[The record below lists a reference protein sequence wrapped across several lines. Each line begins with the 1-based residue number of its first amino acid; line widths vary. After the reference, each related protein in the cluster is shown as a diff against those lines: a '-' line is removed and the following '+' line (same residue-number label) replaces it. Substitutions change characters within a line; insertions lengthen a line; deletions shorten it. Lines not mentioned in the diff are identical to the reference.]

1 MSGMMTLLDI
11 AIRTGNDQVVGL
23 IEETYK
29 NVPELSGN
37 SLILNN
43 NVQIPNVGASRTI
56 KGRTFKTL
64 VRTALPTVGFRNANE
79 GTAATKSTY
88 ENRTVETYIMN
99 PKWRADKAVADSSE
113 DGPEAEIALE
123 AAAHTQA
130 AQQTLSRQFYYGTN
144 TTYSGDAKGHPGL
157 LDSVNSAYVVDAAGT
172 TANTGSSVWAVKFG
186 LKDVIWVW
194 GQNGQLDLS
203 DVDMRDVNDS
213 DGNPFTAYCQ
223 ELFGYPGLQVGS
235 NRCIGRIKK
244 LTADSGKGLT
254 DDLTAALL
262 MKFPTGIVPDVFLM
276 TKRSLGQLRDSRTAT
291 NSTGAPAP
299 FPTESH
305 GIPIAVTEGIVDTES
320 LTL

>member
-1 MSGMMTLLDI
+1 MVMITLLDI

-29 NVPELSGN
+29 NVPELSGM
-37 SLILNN
+37 SLILGQNKH
-43 NVQIPNVGASRTI
+43 IPNVGASRTI
-56 KGRTFKTL
+56 KGRTYKTV
-64 VRTALPTVGFRNANE
+64 VRTALPTVGFRDANE
-79 GTAATKSTY
+79 GTAATKSVY
-88 ENRTVETYIMN
+88 ENRTVETFIMN

-130 AQQTLSRQFYYGTN
+130 AQQTLSKQFYYGRATV
-144 TTYSGDAKGHPGL
+144 GHAKGHPGL
-157 LDSVNSAYVVDAAGT
+157 IDSVDSAYVVDAGGT

-194 GQNGQLDLS
+194 GQNGMLDLS
-203 DVDMRDVNDS
+203 DVDLRDVLDDS
-213 DGNPFTAYCQ
+213 NNPFTAYCQ
-223 ELFGYPGLQVGS
+223 EMFGYPGLQVGTP
-235 NRCIGRIKK
+235 RAIGRIKK

-254 DDLTAALL
+254 DDLVSDLL
-262 MKFPTGIVPDVFLM
+262 VKLPTGMMPDVLFM
-276 TKRSLGQLRDSRTAT
+276 TKRSHGQLQKSRTAT
-291 NSTGAPAP
+291 NPTGAPAP

-305 GIPIAVTEGIVDTES
+305 GVPIALTEGIVDTES